1 MVVNFFIRFRAVCYL
16 FYLLYNYHIKKRGVR
31 IMLNKDMRDFKQL
44 SDNDL
49 QAVSGG
55 KGFLSWAS
63 KATSWL
69 VGPQQPGSPLLKK
82 HR

>member
-1 MVVNFFIRFRAVCYL
+1 
-16 FYLLYNYHIKKRGVR
+16 
-31 IMLNKDMRDFKQL
+31 MLNKEMRDFKQL

-49 QAVSGG
+49 QAISGG
-55 KGFLSWAS
+55 KGKGFWSWAS

-69 VGPQQPGSPLLKK
+69 TGPQQPGSPLLKK